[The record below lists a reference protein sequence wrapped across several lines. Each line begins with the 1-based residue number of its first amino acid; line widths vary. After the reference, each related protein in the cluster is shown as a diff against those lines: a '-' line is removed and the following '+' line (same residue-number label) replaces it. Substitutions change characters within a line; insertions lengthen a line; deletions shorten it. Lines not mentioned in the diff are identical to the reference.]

1 MGTSQSHLLKSGPNW
16 SEAKRAITG
25 IVKETGDRNANCS
38 KFMQGF
44 STAISGSYGRS
55 GSIGAAGSRATKN
68 FVDFIGVAQAGG
80 VNAILDLL
88 QLQQER
94 DVLTKESFLEKII
107 IYVSGEHESTED
119 DDAAMI
125 AMEKLL
131 NDICSDCNSI
141 EQIVEKLQNATDDD
155 KIDWIIRFEIEYI
168 LEYAG
173 ELFQGHI
180 LDKTDNP
187 DRVIM
192 EIRNWMHQE
201 LDERI
206 SETLRPIDFSTDE
219 GKEVVS
225 NLTKEILDIWKQQ
238 QM

>member
-1 MGTSQSHLLKSGPNW
+1 MGTSQSHNLKSGPNW
-16 SEAKRAITG
+16 SVAKRAVTG
-25 IVKETGDRNANCS
+25 IAKEIGDINVNCN

-44 STAISGSYGRS
+44 STAVSGNYGRP

-68 FVDFIGVAQAGG
+68 FIGLIGIAQAGG
-80 VNAILDLL
+80 INAILDFL
-88 QLQQER
+88 QLQQKR
-94 DVLTKESFLEKII
+94 DVLTKESFIEKII
-107 IYVSGEHESTED
+107 VYVSGEHESTED
-119 DDAAMI
+119 DDASMI

-131 NDICSDCNSI
+131 NDIFSDCATI
-141 EQIVEKLQNATDDD
+141 EEIVDKLHNASDDD
-155 KIDWIIRFEIEYI
+155 KMDWIIRFEIDYI

-173 ELFQGHI
+173 ELFQSHI

-192 EIRNWMHQE
+192 EIRNWMHRE
-201 LDERI
+201 LDERL
-206 SETLRPIDFSTDE
+206 SENLRPIDFSTDE
-219 GKEVVS
+219 GKEVLS

>member
-1 MGTSQSHLLKSGPNW
+1 MATKYSHFLQWDANEKYVSLEQTNVRLSGNI
-16 SEAKRAITG
+16 RCVI
-25 IVKETGDRNANCS
+25 CS
-38 KFMQGF
+38 D
-44 STAISGSYGRS
+44 GRS

-94 DVLTKESFLEKII
+94 DVLTKESFIEKII

-173 ELFQGHI
+173 ELFQSHI